1 MNAQEA
7 FDKIVSRLYGEW
19 RRHGWIKMTNEEV
32 ESDVDNAVGVVQQL
46 IDQSNAKPK
55 TLEELGWV
63 FVDGGD
69 DWCRYNKIHHEYI
82 IDVIIAKTCVETE
95 STNGNIVIVFTYE
108 EILAI
113 AEKMKELGMT
123 NE

>member
-7 FDKIVSRLYGEW
+7 LEKLCAGKGMLCDYLL
-19 RRHGWIKMTNEEV
+19 IK
-32 ESDVDNAVGVVQQL
+32 QL

-55 TLEELGWV
+55 TLEELGWLAIKPT
-63 FVDGGD
+63 
-69 DWCRYNKIHHEYI
+69 RYRKLNREVWFRVEIKG
-82 IDVIIAKTCVETE
+82 VETYGYGYD
-95 STNGNIVIVFTYE
+95 SDQPVAMSYE